1 MQATD
6 KTKKKRRVNVRT
18 PEIMSHVQT
27 EVEAHYRSHIVEL

>member
-27 EVEAHYRSHIVEL
+27 EVEAH